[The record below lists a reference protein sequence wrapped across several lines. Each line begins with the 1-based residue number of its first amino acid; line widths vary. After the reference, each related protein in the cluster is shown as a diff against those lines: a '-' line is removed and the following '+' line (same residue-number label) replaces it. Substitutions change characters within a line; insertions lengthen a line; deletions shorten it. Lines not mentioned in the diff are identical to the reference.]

1 MNNFIFL
8 VKADLLLHEKTYD
21 KLKDFVKDIDVSFL
35 NPHVYYVID
44 CLAEDDEN
52 SLINFYIDDSSLW
65 SKTEKLIDKKIK
77 NGFILINFTTLKSM
91 LSLA

>member
-8 VKADLLLHEKTYD
+8 VKADLLLHEKTYVE
-21 KLKDFVKDIDVSFL
+21 LRDFVKDIDVSFF

-44 CLAEDDEN
+44 YLAEDDEN
-52 SLINFYIDDSSLW
+52 NFINYYIDDASLW
-65 SKTEKLIDKKIK
+65 SKTEDLINKKIK
-77 NGFILINFTTLKSM
+77 AGFVLLNFATLKSM